1 VLPLRASQNGLHLH
15 LGCGDKYIP
24 GFVNI
29 DGNCF
34 RRLDLWID
42 IRNGLPFPDGIVDG
56 IYTSQ
61 TLEHLFPDELWR
73 VLAECY
79 RVLKPCG
86 GMRISVP
93 NLKNAVVAYT
103 NQDASWFGNWP
114 REYASLGG
122 RFSNFI
128 FCDGQHRN
136 AFDFDY
142 FQELLSKVGF
152 SRVEEEQNGRSRL
165 YSGEILGP
173 CEPEP
178 FPDLT
183 HSLYIEAFK

>member
-1 VLPLRASQNGLHLH
+1 M
-15 LGCGDKYIP
+15 
-24 GFVNI
+24 
-29 DGNCF
+29 
-34 RRLDLWID
+34 
-42 IRNGLPFPDGIVDG
+42 
-56 IYTSQ
+56 
-61 TLEHLFPDELWR
+61 
-73 VLAECY
+73 
-79 RVLKPCG
+79 LKPSG

-103 NQDASWFGNWP
+103 NQDASWFDNWP
-114 REYASLGG
+114 REYTSLGG

-142 FQELLSKVGF
+142 FQELHSKVGF

-165 YSGEILGP
+165 YRGDILGP
-173 CEPEP
+173 SEPEP
-178 FPDLT
+178 FPDLS